1 MTSNLS
7 DNFRRI
13 FSDELLQKKAKSSGF
28 FKRVSK
34 FSPLEFFNTLLYCAS
49 RLETC
54 SLSQAS
60 TRVQDQ
66 ISVSISKQGIDN
78 RFNKESVEFVKSI
91 FKDCLENE
99 FHKTIVPDFFAAFNR
114 VLVKDAT
121 RFVVPDRLKE
131 FFKGTGSKAG
141 VSIQYEYDIKNGRT
155 TDLTITDAKRCD
167 LVDAKETVSSVLPG
181 DLIIRDLGYFVLSLF
196 GKFKKIN
203 AFFLSRL
210 NAKCHV
216 FKEHEQTAISFK
228 ELYNQMSQEK
238 IPLLELTVTIG
249 ILERL
254 PVRLIVQLVPDEVYE
269 QRIRKIE
276 KQNKKTGYK
285 TSDDYKARCK
295 FNLFITNVEE
305 KDLPKEAVYKAYKI
319 RWQIELMFKHWKS
332 TCKIHNLQPMKYERF
347 VCLLYAKLILIIINL
362 QLIRNLQGYYF
373 QTENKLLSEDK
384 CFKTLT
390 KGFERMLQI
399 LKQKRS
405 KSISELNKIAELF
418 SKEHWKEKR
427 IERVNYIEIINL
439 FTCISDK

>member
-1 MTSNLS
+1 
-7 DNFRRI
+7 
-13 FSDELLQKKAKSSGF
+13 
-28 FKRVSK
+28 
-34 FSPLEFFNTLLYCAS
+34 
-49 RLETC
+49 
-54 SLSQAS
+54 
-60 TRVQDQ
+60 VQDR
-66 ISVSISKQGIDN
+66 INVSISKQGIDN
-78 RFNKESVEFVKSI
+78 RFNAAAVEFTKSI

-99 FHKTIVPDFFAAFNR
+99 FHKVIVSDFFTAFNR

-121 RFVVPDRLKE
+121 RFIVPDRLKNS
-131 FFKGTGSKAG
+131 FKGTGSQAG

-155 TDLTITDAKRCD
+155 TDLTITEAKRCD
-167 LVDAKETVSSVLPG
+167 LVDAKETVSRALPG

-196 GKFKKIN
+196 WEFKKMN

-210 NAKCHV
+210 NSKCHV
-216 FKEHEQTAISFK
+216 FKEHNQTAISFK
-228 ELYNQMSQEK
+228 ELYDQLIQKEITLIEFNV
-238 IPLLELTVTIG
+238 TVG
-249 ILERL
+249 IQERL

-269 QRIRKIE
+269 HRIRKIE

-285 TSDDYKARCK
+285 TSDDYRARCR

-305 KDLPKEAVYKAYKI
+305 KYLPKEAVYKAYKI

-332 TCKIHNLQPMKYERF
+332 TCKIHNLQPMKYERY

-362 QLIRNLQGYYF
+362 QLIRNFQGYYF
-373 QTENKLLSEDK
+373 QTQNKLLSEDK

-399 LKQKRS
+399 LKQERS
-405 KSISELNKIAELF
+405 KSISELTKIAEMF

-427 IERVNYIEIINL
+427 IKRVNYIEIIEL

>member
-1 MTSNLS
+1 MQKQAK
-7 DNFRRI
+7 RI
-13 FSDELLQKKAKSSGF
+13 GF

-34 FSPLEFFNTLLYCAS
+34 FSPTEFFNTLLYCAS
-49 RLETC
+49 RSETC

-60 TRVQDQ
+60 TRVQDKL
-66 ISVSISKQGIDN
+66 SLSISKQGIDN
-78 RFNKESVEFVKSI
+78 RFNAAAVEFTKSI

-99 FHKTIVPDFFAAFNR
+99 FHKVIVPDFFTAFNR

-121 RFVVPDRLKE
+121 RFVVPDRLKDP
-131 FFKGTGSKAG
+131 FKGTGSQAG

-167 LVDAKETVSSVLPG
+167 LVDAKETISKILPG
-181 DLIIRDLGYFVLSLF
+181 DLIIRDLGYFILSLF
-196 GKFKKIN
+196 SEVKRAK

-216 FKEHEQTAISFK
+216 FKEHGQTAISFK
-228 ELYNQMSQEK
+228 DLYEQMNQKE
-238 IPLLELTVTIG
+238 IALLELNVTVG
-249 ILERL
+249 IQERL
-254 PVRLIVQLVPDEVYE
+254 PVRLIVQLVPEEVYK

-285 TSDDYKARCK
+285 ISDDYRTRCR

-305 KDLPKEAVYKAYKI
+305 KHLPKEAVYKAYKI

-332 TCKIHNLQPMKYERF
+332 TCKIHNLQPMKYERY

-373 QTENKLLSEDK
+373 QTQNKLLSEDK

-399 LKQKRS
+399 LKQERS
-405 KSISELNKIAELF
+405 KSISELTKIIELF

-427 IERVNYIEIINL
+427 IKRVNYIEIIAL